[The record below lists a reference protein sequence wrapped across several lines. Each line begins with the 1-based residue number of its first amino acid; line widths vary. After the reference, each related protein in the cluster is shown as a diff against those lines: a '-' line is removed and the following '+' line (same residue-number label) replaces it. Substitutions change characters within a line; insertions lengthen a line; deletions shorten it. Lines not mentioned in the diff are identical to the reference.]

1 MLWLVALVINV
12 LLYSW
17 KVQQEVC
24 NFSEFTVIQFWQ
36 VKSLE
41 NLLLTK
47 QNLYWMETFD
57 GIWFD
62 ETMSISQNSPK
73 FFRQSFLL

>member
-1 MLWLVALVINV
+1 MLWLVALVIIV